1 MVKKNIIMNEINFTE
16 DLRQALHVL
25 INGGIILYPTDTIW
39 GLGCDAT
46 NQNAVEKIYKIK
58 KRRETKSLIIL
69 VNGFT
74 MLERYVKNIPD
85 AAYEIL
91 DVSDKP
97 MTIIYPEGKNLAPA
111 VCSEDGSVG
120 VRICNDDF
128 CNELITRF
136 RKPVISTS
144 ANYSKAPSP
153 SDFSE
158 IEDDLIRSVDYVVK
172 YRQTDLNKNTPS
184 SVIKVDDNGV
194 IKIIR
199 K

>member
-1 MVKKNIIMNEINFTE
+1 MDYSE
-16 DLRQALHVL
+16 DLKIALNIL
-25 INGGIILYPTDTIW
+25 REGGVILYPTDTIW

-46 NQNAVEKIYKIK
+46 NQDAVEKIYKIK
-58 KRRETKSLIIL
+58 KRRESKSLIVL

-74 MLERYVKNIPD
+74 MLERYVRNIPEV
-85 AAYEIL
+85 AGEIL

-97 MTIIYPEGKNLAPA
+97 LTIIYTEGKSLAPG
-111 VCSEDGSVG
+111 VCNEDGSVG
-120 VRICNDDF
+120 IRICSDDF

-144 ANYSKAPSP
+144 ANYSETPSP
-153 SDFSE
+153 SHFSE
-158 IEDDLIRSVDYVVK
+158 IEDEIIRSADYVVK
-172 YRQTDLNKNTPS
+172 YRQTDTNKNTPS
-184 SVIKVDDNGV
+184 SIIKVDDNGV